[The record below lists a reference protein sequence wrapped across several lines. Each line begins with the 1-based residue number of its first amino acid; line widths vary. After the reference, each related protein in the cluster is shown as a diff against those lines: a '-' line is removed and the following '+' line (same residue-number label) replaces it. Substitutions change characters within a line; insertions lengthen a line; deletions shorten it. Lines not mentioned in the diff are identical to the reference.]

1 MKRILKAVF
10 AAMFILML
18 VACSATG
25 RSSGGYGGCQN
36 PSDESR
42 CIGG

>member
-1 MKRILKAVF
+1 MKRILKTAF

-42 CIGG
+42 CIAG